1 MVYSVVYSWSCHLL
15 VLYGVLLFV
24 YVCVCIAVGV
34 WLWGFA
40 GCLGGFQW
48 VTSLVLGLRR
58 FVLLLD

>member
-15 VLYGVLLFV
+15 VLYGVLLFFMFV
-24 YVCVCIAVGV
+24 FVLLLGFG
-34 WLWGFA
+34 WGFA

-48 VTSLVLGLRR
+48 VTSLVLGLRW